1 MKNLSTTIATYNDE
15 AAAEKDWAQLESA
28 AGAGSID
35 LADAA
40 LIKRAPD
47 ESVVTLH
54 RQSHHGWGKGAV
66 AGAVVGVVFPPAI
79 IGSAVAGAAGGGLI
93 ARMNRSLSRGDIKD
107 LGEVMDS
114 GEIAMVVL
122 THEDSVKVLVDVL
135 EGAEKTVT
143 RSSATAEEVQ
153 EVLNS
158 ETYGPQ

>member
-1 MKNLSTTIATYNDE
+1 MKNLSTTIATYDDD
-15 AAAEKDWAQLESA
+15 AVAEKDWAEVEA
-28 AGAGSID
+28 AARAGSID

-40 LIKRAPD
+40 LIRRAPD
-47 ESVVTLH
+47 GTVTTLH

-66 AGAVVGVVFPPAI
+66 AGAVVGILFPPAI
-79 IGSAVAGAAGGGLI
+79 IGSAVAGAAGGGII
-93 ARMNRSLSRGDIKD
+93 ARMNRSLDRGDIKD

-122 THEDSVKVLVDVL
+122 THEDSVKVLVDL
-135 EGAEKTVT
+135 LDGAKKTIT